1 MPAAQAAGDF
11 LGEKVEA
18 FFARRGGYKGAP
30 DFPTPIIADEIKA
43 PAFAPALDTTR
54 LRATIWGTRGST
66 PTPGARFLRHGG
78 NTSCMS
84 VVLGDEQFIFDAG
97 SGIRELS
104 RLRKRYGRGRWRKR
118 KGFAEIRL
126 PSGEILRA
134 ELHWYEATGIG
145 KREIKIK
152 AFI

>member
-1 MPAAQAAGDF
+1 MEFEVIGDITGAQ
-11 LGEKVEA
+11 
-18 FFARRGGYKGAP
+18 
-30 DFPTPIIADEIKA
+30 TIA
-43 PAFAPALDTTR
+43 T
-54 LRATIWGTRGST
+54 
-66 PTPGARFLRHGG
+66 
-78 NTSCMS
+78 
-84 VVLGDEQFIFDAG
+84 G

-126 PSGEILRA
+126 TSDEIVQA

-145 KREIKIK
+145 KREMKIK